1 MVPPPT
7 KSVRDKIK
15 ERKQIEII
23 VYSAKGAEKDKIELP
38 DFFCTEVSGALLHEV
53 TTAYLNNLRAGT
65 HKTKTR
71 GEVSFS
77 GAKPWKQKGTGN
89 ARAGQKNS
97 PLWRKGGIIF
107 GPQPRDYHTKISK
120 QKKRLSLSMAFSVQL
135 KNNNIIVVDSVKVS
149 EVKTKK
155 VMELIKNL
163 KAEGRKIVFAIS
175 PDTDFKVAARN
186 IKNVVVENIKN
197 INAYQVLWADK
208 LIITPEAVGLIK
220 ERQSA

>member
-1 MVPPPT
+1 MET
-7 KSVRDKIK
+7 
-15 ERKQIEII
+15 I
-23 VYSAKGAEKDKIELP
+23 VYNAKGQEKGKIELP
-38 DFFCTEVSGALLHEV
+38 SFFSTEVSSVLLHEI
-53 TTAYLNNLRAGT
+53 TTAYLNNQRMGT

-89 ARAGQKNS
+89 ARAGQRNS

-107 GPQPRDYHTKISK
+107 GPNPRDYYTKISK
-120 QKKRLSLSMAFSVQL
+120 QKKRTSLSMAFSAQL
-135 KNNNIIVVDSVKVS
+135 HNGNIIIIDSVKLE

-155 VMELIKNL
+155 VAEILKNL
-163 KAEGRKIVFAIS
+163 KVEGKKIVFAIAN
-175 PDTDFKVAARN
+175 DTDFKIAAKN

-197 INAYQVLWADK
+197 VNTYQILWADK
-208 LIITPEAVGLIK
+208 VVLTSEAIDLIK

>member
-1 MVPPPT
+1 MKT
-7 KSVRDKIK
+7 T
-15 ERKQIEII
+15 
-23 VYSAKGAEKDKIELP
+23 VYDAMGEEKGEIELP
-38 DFFCTEVSGALLHEV
+38 DFFGTKVSVALLHEV

-107 GPQPRDYHTKISK
+107 GPQPKDYYTKMSK
-120 QKKRLSLSMAFSVQL
+120 QKKKISLSMAFSAQL
-135 KNNNIIVVDSVKVS
+135 KNGNIVVVDSVKIS

-155 VMELIKNL
+155 IAELIKNL
-163 KAEGRKIVFAIS
+163 KADGKKIVFAIS
-175 PDTDFKVAARN
+175 NDADFKVAARN

-208 LIITPEAVGLIK
+208 LVITPEDVDLIK
-220 ERQSA
+220 ERQSASLR

>member
-1 MVPPPT
+1 MDT
-7 KSVRDKIK
+7 
-15 ERKQIEII
+15 I
-23 VYSAKGAEKDKIELP
+23 VYTAKGKEKGKIELP
-38 DFFCTEVSGALLHEV
+38 KFFDTEVSLTLLHEI
-53 TTAYLNNLRAGT
+53 TAAYLNNQRAGT

-107 GPQPRDYHTKISK
+107 GPQPRDYYTKMSK
-120 QKKRLSLSMAFSVQL
+120 QKKRLSLSMAFSAQL
-135 KNNNIIVVDSVKVS
+135 QNGNVVVVDSVKID

-155 VMELIKNL
+155 VVEILKNFKL
-163 KAEGRKIVFAIS
+163 EGKKIVFAVAH
-175 PDTDFKVAARN
+175 DANFRLAARN
-186 IKNVVVENIKN
+186 IENVVVENIKN

-208 LIITPEAVGLIK
+208 LVLTPEAVDLIK
-220 ERQSA
+220 ERQSI